1 MAKRARTR
9 NNSPV
14 NKAPSVEL
22 KMLKSEFS
30 DAQLEHYLNKGTI
43 DSLEEIDTPP
53 QILWVEDCTIAT
65 FGNFSASTGKAK
77 SKKTFNISA
86 MVAAALINGKVLDY
100 RASLPEGKR
109 KILYFDTEQSRYHCQ
124 NVLNRILKLA
134 GLKKGEEVDLLTFVE
149 LREYTPTLRI
159 SLIDYAL
166 RKSSGYGLVI
176 IDGLRDLVYD
186 INNAKESTDVMTL
199 LMSWTSAYCLHIH
212 CVLHQNKND
221 TNTRGHI
228 GTELENKAETVLVIS
243 KDKENTGI
251 SLVSAG
257 QMRDKEFASFAF
269 RIDDNALPVLEE
281 SYHVTV
287 VKTKDVPLT
296 ALPEALHKEVLN
308 ELFNT
313 KKPVKYKELIDD
325 LGDFY
330 ARKGY
335 KKGIN
340 AIKELLKKLSAK
352 DIITHNETGYHYNPE
367 IIKDDK

>member
-86 MVAAALINGKVLDY
+86 MVAAALINGKVLNY

-199 LMSWTSAYCLHIH
+199 LMSWTSAYCLHERTSQVFTPA
-212 CVLHQNKND
+212 C
-221 TNTRGHI
+221 TRVREKGASRAHLLVDLRSRLAVAHGLSSSVHI
-228 GTELENKAETVLVIS
+228 AHESAERIRLGSRLVIRGFS
-243 KDKENTGI
+243 R
-251 SLVSAG
+251 SLE
-257 QMRDKEFASFAF
+257 D
-269 RIDDNALPVLEE
+269 
-281 SYHVTV
+281 
-287 VKTKDVPLT
+287 LT
-296 ALPEALHKEVLN
+296 SPYSRSIHSDPC
-308 ELFNT
+308 T
-313 KKPVKYKELIDD
+313 P
-325 LGDFY
+325 
-330 ARKGY
+330 
-335 KKGIN
+335 
-340 AIKELLKKLSAK
+340 
-352 DIITHNETGYHYNPE
+352 
-367 IIKDDK
+367 